1 MASSKPATLYPK
13 KSWVEE
19 NEKSIILAQLVLY
32 YALFF
37 SGAALFISFE
47 APRLVG
53 L

>member
-1 MASSKPATLYPK
+1 MASSKPTLYPK
-13 KSWVEE
+13 KSWVEK
-19 NEKSIILAQLVLY
+19 NEKSIRLTQWALY

-37 SGAALFISFE
+37 LVAWLMVSLE